1 MNGRWN
7 TETRICTSRT
17 CRTAAEA
24 QLCLALS
31 GDGCYGEE
39 TRGRLA
45 AISAGQQWDPPGCAV
60 EAWHDGELDDPAV
73 PEILRK
79 ALEADAGRSCE
90 AGSDPRR
97 RDGVPDAEGEGQGP
111 DFGIP
116 NVGIRFLHM
125 SG

>member
-1 MNGRWN
+1 M
-7 TETRICTSRT
+7 
-17 CRTAAEA
+17 
-24 QLCLALS
+24 
-31 GDGCYGEE
+31 GDGIRR
-39 TRGRLA
+39 RGFVQ
-45 AISAGQQWDPPGCAV
+45 AGHAVPLLKHSCVSPSVATDVMVKKHADGLPLYRQEQQWDPPRCAV

-79 ALEADAGRSCE
+79 VLEADAGRSCE

>member
-1 MNGRWN
+1 M
-7 TETRICTSRT
+7 
-17 CRTAAEA
+17 
-24 QLCLALS
+24 
-31 GDGCYGEE
+31 GDGIQR
-39 TRGRLA
+39 RGFVQ
-45 AISAGQQWDPPGCAV
+45 AGHAVPLLKHSCVSPSVATDVMVKKHADGLPLYRQEQQWDPPGCAV

-79 ALEADAGRSCE
+79 VLEADAGRSCE

>member
-1 MNGRWN
+1 M
-7 TETRICTSRT
+7 
-17 CRTAAEA
+17 
-24 QLCLALS
+24 
-31 GDGCYGEE
+31 GDGIRR
-39 TRGRLA
+39 RGFVQ
-45 AISAGQQWDPPGCAV
+45 AGHAVPLLKHSCVSPSVATDVMVKKHADGLPLYRQEQQWDPPGCVV

-79 ALEADAGRSCE
+79 VLEADAGRSCE
-90 AGSDPRR
+90 AGIDPRR